1 MINIHWMDRSE
12 LMRLLYEDKLFSKS
26 LFQRRESDNEGLQP
40 ITSVGDLILGV
51 KNKNLWVKNIEE
63 I

>member
-1 MINIHWMDRSE
+1 MINVHWMDRSE
-12 LMRLLYEDKLFSKS
+12 LMRLLYEDKLFAKS

-40 ITSVGDLILGV
+40 ITSVSDLILGV